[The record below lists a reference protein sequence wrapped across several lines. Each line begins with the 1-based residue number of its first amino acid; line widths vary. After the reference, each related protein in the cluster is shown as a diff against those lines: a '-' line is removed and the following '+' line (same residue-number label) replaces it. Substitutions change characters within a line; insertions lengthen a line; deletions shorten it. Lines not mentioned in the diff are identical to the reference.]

1 MIGMNRDNEMTIN
14 KHYRL
19 RLSIVSLSVLLAG
32 AVCADRVEAQ
42 TCNATSPCV
51 PVTLN
56 VNVQLAKLH
65 PAVTQMHVQCTLDYL
80 TGGNRGSIIGKSSNQ
95 PVVNRGYSGSLVVLI
110 NFPEAEIEG
119 NRTVNV
125 SCITVFHIAAN
136 NGQSGVATA
145 SAAQPESIT
154 ATNWRVV
161 GSGSTVTW
169 SQAVTFPNAAP

>member
-1 MIGMNRDNEMTIN
+1 MTIN
-14 KHYRL
+14 DYRRL
-19 RLSIVSLSVLLAG
+19 RISIATLAFVAASAVG
-32 AVCADRVEAQ
+32 ADHAQAQ

-51 PVTLN
+51 PVTVN

-65 PAVTQMHVQCTLDYL
+65 PAVTQMHLQCTLDYL
-80 TGGNRGSIIGKSSNQ
+80 TGGNRGSIIGKTNNQ
-95 PVVNRGYSGSLVVLI
+95 PVVNRGYAGSLIVVI

-119 NRTVNV
+119 NRTVNI

-145 SAAQPESIT
+145 TAAQPESIT